1 MNSGDEMLLK
11 KVTSETFECLF
22 PEIIKMDW
30 ESMIEA
36 GLVVTEDQ
44 FYKLQ
49 PYILDEFVS
58 DVFEQ
63 AEWEGRFRLF
73 EKAKEIYARDM
84 FGDDTGFV
92 RMKLSNY
99 QDVFICKDY
108 YSHTNDTLVIS
119 TELFHTT
126 NLAPMEIIVYT
137 LKQEWNKSYATISKM
152 LNRDQRTIETTFKRA
167 VVKMELIKDE

>member
-1 MNSGDEMLLK
+1 MNILDKTLLDK
-11 KVTSETFECLF
+11 INPKTFGCLF
-22 PEIIKMDW
+22 QEIIKMDW
-30 ESMIEA
+30 ESMIEV

-44 FYKLQ
+44 FYRLQ

-84 FGDDTGFV
+84 FGGDTDFV

-108 YSHTNDTLVIS
+108 NSDTNDTLVIS

-152 LNRDQRTIETTFKRA
+152 LNRHPNTINETFKRA
-167 VVKMELIKDE
+167 VVKMELM

>member
-1 MNSGDEMLLK
+1 MNIGDEILLDK
-11 KVTSETFECLF
+11 INPETFGCLF
-22 PEIIKMDW
+22 QEIIKMDW
-30 ESMIEA
+30 ESMIEV
-36 GLVVTEDQ
+36 GGVVTEDQ
-44 FYKLQ
+44 FYRLQ
-49 PYILDEFVS
+49 PYILDNFVS
-58 DVFEQ
+58 DIFEQ
-63 AEWEGRFRLF
+63 AEWERRFRLF
-73 EKAKEIYARDM
+73 ERAKEIYARDM
-84 FGDDTGFV
+84 FDNNTDFV

-108 YSHTNDTLVIS
+108 NSDVNNTLVIS

-167 VVKMELIKDE
+167 VVKMELI

>member
-1 MNSGDEMLLK
+1 MNGSDRMLLK
-11 KVTSETFECLF
+11 KVTSETFDCLF

-30 ESMIEA
+30 ESMIEV

-49 PYILDEFVS
+49 PYILDNFVS

-73 EKAKEIYARDM
+73 ERAKEIYARDM
-84 FGDDTGFV
+84 FGEDTDFV
-92 RMKLSNY
+92 RMKLSNC

-108 YSHTNDTLVIS
+108 NSDTNDTLVIS

-137 LKQEWNKSYATISKM
+137 LKHEWNKSYATISKM
-152 LNRDQRTIETTFKRA
+152 LNRDPRTINETFKRA
-167 VVKMELIKDE
+167 VAKMEFVKDE